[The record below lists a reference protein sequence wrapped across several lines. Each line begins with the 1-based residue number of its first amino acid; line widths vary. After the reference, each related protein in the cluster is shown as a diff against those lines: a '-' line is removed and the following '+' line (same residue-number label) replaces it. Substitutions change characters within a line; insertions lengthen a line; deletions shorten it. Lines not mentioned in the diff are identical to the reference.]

1 LVKCSFDLTYLIYRN
16 DEPRFYELW
25 MDDAYDKSGKLRPE
39 GIALYPVPVII
50 ANYEEDK
57 KLPNKILSDQKSLSL
72 GEGTS
77 GREALDKVKLHRRF
91 FLWDNLR

>member
-1 LVKCSFDLTYLIYRN
+1 
-16 DEPRFYELW
+16 